1 MAGNK
6 LLVYLLRRDLRAIDN
21 PILHHLATSDHGFT
35 HLLPIYILP
44 PHQIETSGFVVEGQ
58 KSPYPL
64 AKSQVGRFWRCGP
77 LRAKFQAECIWDVK
91 KNFENIGS
99 GMLIRIGKF
108 DDVLKHLIKSLNE
121 DHQSIDTVW
130 MTEEPSKEELD
141 DQNAVAS
148 VCSKEG
154 IGFKLWHDE
163 KYFIDDRDNG
173 LKDPQDTPDVFTTYR
188 KTQEPLRERPR
199 PPLPRPQAGSLPTF
213 PSWIPPQQAPF
224 RIPNDYDEFERLLLE
239 PVKAPIISDPPPFPE
254 GAKSAHPFKGGE
266 TPAWDRLYHLIK
278 SGAMTTYQETRNGLL
293 GTEYSTKLS
302 AFLAMGTI
310 TARSIHA
317 ELVKFEDGSEESY
330 STGFG
335 FGKGEN
341 EGTRAVRF
349 ELLWRDYM
357 RLCTKKFGARL
368 FKVDGFKGASG
379 ASGANGNYSK
389 KWLSWDDPGVKDMID
404 RWIRGTTGMG
414 LVDASQREI
423 LRSGYTSNRA
433 RQNVASYFAKSLGID
448 WRIAASFY
456 EYALVDYD
464 VNSNW
469 GNYAYVAGVG
479 NDPRGQSRS
488 FNQVKQAFDYDI
500 GGEYCK
506 TWLPETRNID
516 ALENVF
522 QICTC
527 SKEVLEKNCLTD
539 NIMVT
544 DPLKRIEFSVTKPR
558 GNRRPYRW
566 RKQGDR
572 GRGGR
577 GGRGGGTGNSSG
589 NGGNRHNEPS
599 PPNGGNRHN
608 DFSPAN
614 GGSYMQSPTNWS
626 SGGNQQM
633 AWRGNSHGLP
643 SGRGY
648 MARGGPDMYSSRQF
662 ITDSQ
667 SYPQHYYARQHPHQH
682 HQHQQQQQQQQQQ
695 FYHQIPP
702 HI

>member
-21 PILHHLATSDHGFT
+21 PILHHLASSDHGFT

-199 PPLPRPQAGSLPTF
+199 PPLPRPQPGSLPSF

-239 PVKAPIISDPPPFPE
+239 PVKAPIISDAPPFPE

-278 SGAMTTYQETRNGLL
+278 SGEMTTYQETRNGLL

-330 STGFG
+330 STGYG

-341 EGTRAVRF
+341 EGSRAVRF

-357 RLCTKKFGARL
+357 RLCTKKFRTRL
-368 FKVDGFKGASG
+368 FKITGFKGASG
-379 ASGANGNYSK
+379 ASGASGNAKS
-389 KWLSWDDPGVKDMID
+389 WLYRDDPGVDEIID

-414 LVDASQREI
+414 LVDASQRE
-423 LRSGYTSNRA
+423 LLHTGYTSNRA
-433 RQNVASYFAKSLGID
+433 RQNVASYLTKHLSLD
-448 WRIAASFY
+448 WRLGAEYY
-456 EYALVDYD
+456 EQSLIDYD
-464 VNSNW
+464 THSNW
-469 GNYAYVAGVG
+469 GNWQYLAACG

-500 GGEYCK
+500 GG
-506 TWLPETRNID
+506 
-516 ALENVF
+516 
-522 QICTC
+522 
-527 SKEVLEKNCLTD
+527 
-539 NIMVT
+539 
-544 DPLKRIEFSVTKPR
+544 
-558 GNRRPYRW
+558 
-566 RKQGDR
+566 
-572 GRGGR
+572 
-577 GGRGGGTGNSSG
+577 SS
-589 NGGNRHNEPS
+589 
-599 PPNGGNRHN
+599 
-608 DFSPAN
+608 
-614 GGSYMQSPTNWS
+614 
-626 SGGNQQM
+626 
-633 AWRGNSHGLP
+633 
-643 SGRGY
+643 
-648 MARGGPDMYSSRQF
+648 
-662 ITDSQ
+662 SQ
-667 SYPQHYYARQHPHQH
+667 SRSQEETEGHTAGESRETVAEEGEEEEVEAQEILLEMVSIVITSLRLPMVAIVTTISRLLMVAHTCRAS
-682 HQHQQQQQQQQQQ
+682 Q
-695 FYHQIPP
+695 FQGAINKWLGEATAMDYLREEVIWRVVAQMGTILDSL
-702 HI
+702 